1 MSTITTMDF
10 NAALFDMYDST
21 GARVGGSDD
30 VHGSLTID
38 MATGAGTATVASDQL
53 FFGELW
59 SAHDVTVQMSCTF
72 E

>member
-1 MSTITTMDF
+1 MSTIITMDF
-10 NAALFDMYDST
+10 NAALFDMYDPT

-53 FFGELW
+53 CSSVNFGL
-59 SAHDVTVQMSCTF
+59 HTMSQYK
-72 E
+72 